1 MPDKYFFFIASF
13 NRKSPDYMKPL
24 SLIRLHYAENGGFH
38 AERWNPKSKE
48 WVFDRNGISAC
59 GNGGDNPYERISEAE
74 ALLTARRVHDVRRT
88 LRLLR
93 YF

>member
-1 MPDKYFFFIASF
+1 MSKDKYFFFIASF

-38 AERWNPKSKE
+38 AERWNGE
-48 WVFDRNGISAC
+48 AWVFDRNGISAC

-74 ALLTARRVHDVRRT
+74 AKAMVCADASDGAAGA
-88 LRLLR
+88 
-93 YF
+93 